1 VPKRDVWKQ
10 KGDNDMRKPRKGN
23 FFDGVVQRIN
33 REFNV
38 PLPIFYYDCTSM
50 TAIFTAS
57 TRRLR
62 PHLPS
67 VEMHPV
73 EVFPGI
79 CLIAVS
85 AFEYRS
91 CDIEPY
97 NEFSIAALITY
108 QRKGIPGLTLIY
120 QLLRNTPKA
129 FILFLP
135 VTSELAMQG
144 GATLGGYPK
153 FTADIEFRKDSTF
166 ITCDVSEHG
175 THILSLQGKRL
186 VTSPGPVSRTV
197 LYTMKNGSVLL
208 ANVYTNP
215 IEFSQSFRSSSA
227 RLTMSGNHE
236 MCAFLRDV
244 KIRSKPLAYQ
254 LSPRFEAMLFDS
266 RNTIDV

>member
-1 VPKRDVWKQ
+1 MEQ
-10 KGDNDMRKPRKGN
+10 KGGNKMRKPGKDN

-38 PLPIFYYDCTSM
+38 PLPIFYYDCISM

-67 VEMHPV
+67 AEMHPV

-79 CLIAVS
+79 CLIAIS

-97 NEFSIAALITY
+97 NEFSIAAPITY
-108 QRKGIPGLTLIY
+108 QRKGIPGLTLVY
-120 QLLRNTPKA
+120 QLLRNTPKV

-144 GATLGGYPK
+144 GVTLGGYPK
-153 FTADIEFRKDSTF
+153 FIAGIEFRKDSTF
-166 ITCDVSEHG
+166 ITCDVSEQG
-175 THILSLQGKRL
+175 TQILSLQGKRL
-186 VTSPGPVSRTV
+186 NTSRGVVTRAV
-197 LYTMKNGSVLL
+197 LYTKKNGNVLM
-208 ANVYTNP
+208 ANLYTNP
-215 IEFSQSFRSSSA
+215 IQFAQSFQRSSA
-227 RLTMSGNHE
+227 KLTISGNHE
-236 MCAFLRDV
+236 MCGFLRDV
-244 KIRSKPLAYQ
+244 QISSKPIAYQ
-254 LSPRFEAMLFDS
+254 FSPMFESMLFDS
-266 RNTIDV
+266 RNTIDL